1 MSDKERFFAE
11 PVAYIITL
19 FCVGFFV
26 LSLAF
31 VLGLVILPI
40 AGVAAGG
47 YYAFRYWQM
56 QKLRVYLPDPK
67 SAPIFV
73 PESAPGLSPRYDP
86 DKFAQKLHG
95 KVLAYIEK
103 DTGRVSC
110 KALSDA
116 FTNVVTQLY
125 ADESFH
131 DPPAPPESQ
140 DLISRAA
147 YHDKLE
153 AWRKRTDD
161 ATASDLF
168 LENLAFAYMELR
180 QFFPNSAFQ
189 DTTESQLTVPIS
201 IEMEP
206 EQVESFAAWF
216 FQKDVLEYQLY
227 EKLREQIV
235 ANTVAV
241 EEHKGKVTF
250 DSIFAGTPIAAFS
263 EVKIPFDVP
272 LSKQLEHSMIAAGS
286 RYGKS
291 QLIGSIIST
300 HLQSENPPGI
310 IVIDSTGDF
319 QEKIS
324 RLNVFAPG
332 GRLAGRLLII
342 DPAQA
347 PQLNMFDISN
357 LAEKRYS
364 VEDMEQVEAATL
376 NLFSYVFASVGSE
389 LTSQQGTG
397 FNFLVRLLLSMPG
410 SNLGTLKDILEIPAK
425 TYGEAPQHIRTAI
438 ERLDP
443 TTQTYFKNQFFS
455 QSMVP
460 TRQGVARRLY
470 NILQIPTFE
479 RMFSG
484 ANRIDFFKAMNDGMI
499 IVVNT
504 SKARLQETASALFGR
519 YIIARVMSAAFE
531 RTVIKDMNKRRPCLL
546 IVDEAQEY
554 FDTSIDTMLT
564 QIGKYKL
571 GLCIAF
577 QYFAQLDDKLR
588 TSVIGNTTV
597 KYAGGLGASEARLI
611 AREMRVD
618 DAFIMAQRKDSHDPP
633 QWAQFATHINYMTE
647 RAVSITVPFYALENM
662 PKMTPAEHSALLE
675 RNRASVTSRAKA
687 AVEPTTAP
695 APAHASESTPTS
707 AEKTLS
713 PPTASEQRLD
723 DDAASKWA

>member
-1 MSDKERFFAE
+1 MSDRFFAE
-11 PVAYIITL
+11 PVAYFITL
-19 FCVGFFV
+19 LCVGLIVVGF
-26 LSLAF
+26 AF
-31 VLGLVILPI
+31 TIGLIIIPI
-40 AGVAAGG
+40 ATVAAGG
-47 YYAFRYWQM
+47 YYGFRYLQTR
-56 QKLRVYLPDPK
+56 KLQVRFPDPK
-67 SAPIFV
+67 SPVSLQFPV
-73 PESAPGLSPRYDP
+73 LTPRYDP
-86 DKFAQKLHG
+86 EKFAENLHR
-95 KVLAYIEK
+95 KVLALMEK
-103 DTGRVSC
+103 DTGRFSC
-110 KALSDA
+110 KALSDT
-116 FTNVVTQLY
+116 FTDVVTQLY

-131 DPPAPPESQ
+131 EPPPPPEAQ
-140 DLISRAA
+140 DLISLAA

-153 AWRKRTDD
+153 AWKKK
-161 ATASDLF
+161 TADSTVYELF
-168 LENLAFAYMELR
+168 VENVTYAYMELR
-180 QFFPNSAFQ
+180 DYFPDSAFQ
-189 DTTESQLTVPIS
+189 ESIQNSLMVPIS
-201 IEMEP
+201 ITMEP
-206 EQVESFAAWF
+206 DQVTSFAAWF
-216 FQKDVLEYQLY
+216 FQKDVIDNHLY
-227 EKLREQIV
+227 ENLREQIV
-235 ANTVAV
+235 SNTSAI
-241 EEHKGKVTF
+241 ESTKKDATF
-250 DSIFAGTPIAAFS
+250 DTIFAGTAMAAFS
-263 EVKIPFDVP
+263 DVQVPFDVP

-300 HLQSENPPGI
+300 HLKSENPPGI
-310 IVIDSTGDF
+310 IVINSTGDF

-324 RLNVFAPG
+324 RLELFSPG

-357 LAEKRYS
+357 LADKRYS
-364 VEDMEQVEAATL
+364 AEDMEQVEAATL
-376 NLFSYVFASVGSE
+376 NLFNYVFASVGSE

-410 SNLGTLKDILEIPAK
+410 SNLATLKDILEIPAK
-425 TYGEAPQHIRTAI
+425 TYSEAPPHIRTAI
-438 ERLDP
+438 EKLDP

-633 QWAQFATHINYMTE
+633 QWAQFATFVNYVTE
-647 RAVSITVPFYALENM
+647 RAVSITVPFYTLENM
-662 PKMTPAEHSALLE
+662 PKMSPAEHRDLLE
-675 RNRASVTSRAKA
+675 RNRARVSSPPKRAA
-687 AVEPTTAP
+687 EPEAVPEPAKPTTRSTPPPPSKAEDAPPTPPPP
-695 APAHASESTPTS
+695 AP
-707 AEKTLS
+707 
-713 PPTASEQRLD
+713 QRD
-723 DDAASKWA
+723 DDAASNWG